1 MGFNVYDM
9 VCVPATQVLDAL
21 NVLGNTSWRINRTVY
36 DTMAALWAAR
46 STAGGLPQQSPFKP
60 PPPPSTGYRLVYE
73 GAGLSARSGGWSK
86 LERRGHVLACDDVRR
101 LNRNMASLKA
111 DFLLKLR
118 VRRLA

>member
-1 MGFNVYDM
+1 
-9 VCVPATQVLDAL
+9 VLDAL

-118 VRRLA
+118 VRRRSAESGEC

>member
-1 MGFNVYDM
+1 
-9 VCVPATQVLDAL
+9 VLDAL

-36 DTMAALWAAR
+36 DTMAALWTAR